1 MVEEESGM
9 AVFTRLEATSRYRQE
24 ATVKAS
30 IEPTQFAV
38 VFSMPPPSSSP
49 TALSRGRRG
58 CLDSTSKCSAPQSRR
73 VPAWESSTVI

>member
-1 MVEEESGM
+1 MVEEESEM

-24 ATVKAS
+24 ATMKAS

-38 VFSMPPPSSSP
+38 VFSMSPPSSP

-58 CLDSTSKCSAPQSRR
+58 CDG
-73 VPAWESSTVI
+73 